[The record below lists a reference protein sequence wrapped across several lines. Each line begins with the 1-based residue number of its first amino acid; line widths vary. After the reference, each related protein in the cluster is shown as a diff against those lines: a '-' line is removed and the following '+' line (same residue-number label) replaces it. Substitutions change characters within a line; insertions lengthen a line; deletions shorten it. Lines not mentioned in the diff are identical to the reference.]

1 MSRASSSP
9 DLLSSELVADP
20 AALRPYGALVSY
32 SRHTRTA
39 LLLTEELRLRGFLTF
54 RDFDSIQHGHRIESD
69 IEAALARA
77 DAVVFDLT
85 EEALA
90 SKAVVE
96 LEFKPTMRRA
106 RSGRPLALAVC
117 RGLGSTPA
125 DVQTNTWARLTTP
138 FDATWTMTLPAATDP
153 TVPIGATDA
162 ALAAGRALAGVF
174 RPGRGPDAG
183 RWTIHVV
190 THGHP
195 SSGPELTV
203 DATNLVGGD
212 ERRTGSREDWSRIW
226 RALCDLERVL
236 AGHGG
241 RRGITLTAFAHLTA
255 GVAAGFA
262 FRRTKGWDLCVASG
276 GRVDCQQSDVLVHDD
291 LSFSLDP
298 GSLNGDAMTVEIDML
313 GHGIDPAVERALQT
327 TTPPRARLLIR
338 RRENGAR
345 IAGSEFGAMAA
356 AIAHEIKRHQRSHSV
371 TDLRFFIAA
380 PLPFAVLLGAEL
392 NAAGAC
398 IHLHEFDG
406 HNYQPSLTLHA
417 H

>member
-1 MSRASSSP
+1 MSRAKLYSGVI
-9 DLLSSELVADP
+9 SSELVADP
-20 AALRPYGALVSY
+20 VPLRPYGALVSY
-32 SRHTRTA
+32 SRHTQTA
-39 LLLTEELRLRGFLTF
+39 LLLTEELRLRGFSTF

-69 IEAALARA
+69 IEEGLTHA

-85 EEALA
+85 KEALA
-90 SKAVVE
+90 SEPVVE
-96 LEFKPTMRRA
+96 IEFKPTTRRA

-125 DVQTNTWARLTTP
+125 EVQANTWARLTTP
-138 FDATWTMTLPAATDP
+138 FDATWTMTLPGATDP
-153 TVPIGATDA
+153 HVPIDAADA

-174 RPGRGPDAG
+174 CPGRGPDPG
-183 RWTIHVV
+183 RWNIHVV

-195 SSGPELTV
+195 SFGPELTV

-212 ERRTGSREDWSRIW
+212 ERCTGAREDWSRIG

-236 AGHGG
+236 AGHGA
-241 RRGITLTAFAHLTA
+241 RRGITLTAYAHLTA

-262 FRRTKGWDLCVASG
+262 FRRTKGWDLCVASRH
-276 GRVDCQQSDVLVHDD
+276 RVDCQQSELLAHDD

-298 GSLNGDAMTVEIDML
+298 GSLHGDAMTVEIDVL

-327 TTPPRARLLIR
+327 STPPRARLLVR
-338 RRENGAR
+338 RCENGAR
-345 IAGSEFGAMAA
+345 IMPSEFGAMAA
-356 AIAHEIKRHQRSHSV
+356 ATAQEIKRQQRRLGV

-380 PLPFAVLLGAEL
+380 PLPFAVLFGAEL
-392 NAAGAC
+392 NAAGAR

-406 HNYQPSLTLHA
+406 HNYHPSLTLNA
-417 H
+417 R